1 MKEES
6 IMEEGHVIKTVL
18 PGSIGEELELEP
30 GDRVLAVNDQKIE
43 DVFDYRY
50 LIEDEYIEL
59 AVQKIDGEEWILEIE
74 KDADEDLG
82 ITFESSLMDDYH
94 SCSNQCIF
102 CFIDQLPK
110 GMRSTMYFKDDD
122 SRLSFLQGNYITL
135 TNMKDKDL
143 DRIIKYK
150 LSPIN
155 ISVHTTNPELRCMML
170 HNRFAGKI
178 MEQMGKLYEAGVL
191 MNGQIVLCK
200 GVNDGDELR
209 KTIGDLGSFLP
220 YMESL
225 SVVPVGLSDHRE
237 GLYPLEAFTPEDARE
252 VIDII
257 HGYQEKFME
266 EYDTHFVHASD
277 EWYILA
283 GEPLPPEENYDGYVQ
298 LENGVGML
306 RLQEREFHEA
316 LNEDVAAGTEASES
330 RFEKSRMKKSRC
342 TIATGKLAGPFLREL
357 IEDLNEVYPNIRAE
371 VVEVTNYFFG
381 SRITVS
387 GLLTGQDIIG
397 ALKGRDLGEKL
408 LLPVNVLRSGEDVL
422 LDDVHISE
430 IEKTLQVP
438 IRIVQSNGKD
448 LYDAL
453 IEEGD

>member
-1 MKEES
+1 MKE
-6 IMEEGHVIKTVL
+6 GHKIKTII
-18 PGSIGEELELEP
+18 PGSIGDELELEP
-30 GDRVLAVNDQKIE
+30 GDRVLAVNDQQIE
-43 DVFDYRY
+43 DVFDYHY
-50 LIEDEYIEL
+50 LINDEYIEL
-59 AVQKIDGEEWILEIE
+59 TVLKRDGEEWVFEIE
-74 KDADEDLG
+74 KDAEEDLG
-82 ITFESSLMDDYH
+82 IEFESSLMDDYH
-94 SCSNQCIF
+94 SCTNKCIF

-155 ISVHTTNPELRCMML
+155 ISVHTTDPELRCMML

-178 MEQMGKLYEAGVL
+178 MEQIQKLYGAGVL

-200 GVNDGDELR
+200 NINDGDELR
-209 KTIGDLGSFLP
+209 KTINDLGKFLP

-237 GLYPLEAFTPEDARE
+237 GLYPLEPFTPEDARE

-257 HGYQEKFME
+257 HGYQKIFME
-266 EYDTHFVHASD
+266 EYGTHFVHASD

-283 GEPLPPEENYDGYVQ
+283 DVPLPEEENYDGYVQ

-306 RLQEREFHEA
+306 RLQEREFHAA
-316 LNEDVAAGTEASES
+316 LDEDVFESVSEVAEEQEHQK
-330 RFEKSRMKKSRC
+330 RKHC
-342 TIATGKLAGPFLREL
+342 TIATGKLAGPFLRKL
-357 IEDLNEVYPNIRAE
+357 VDDLHVHYPNIQVD

-381 SRITVS
+381 PRITVS
-387 GLLTGQDIIG
+387 GLLTGQDIIR
-397 ALKGRDLGEKL
+397 ALKGRNLGEEL
-408 LLPVNVLRSGEDVL
+408 LLPINVLRSGEDVL
-422 LDDVHISE
+422 LDDVHVKE

-438 IRIVQSNGKD
+438 VRIVQSNGKD

-453 IEEGD
+453 IS

>member
-1 MKEES
+1 MKE
-6 IMEEGHVIKTVL
+6 GHKIKTII
-18 PGSIGEELELEP
+18 PGSIGDELELEP
-30 GDRVLAVNDQKIE
+30 GDRVLAVNDQQIE
-43 DVFDYRY
+43 DVFDYHY
-50 LIEDEYIEL
+50 LINDEYIEL
-59 AVQKIDGEEWILEIE
+59 AVLKRDGEEWVFEIE
-74 KDADEDLG
+74 KDAEEDLG
-82 ITFESSLMDDYH
+82 IEFESSLMDDYH
-94 SCSNQCIF
+94 SCTNKCIF

-143 DRIIKYK
+143 DRIIQYK

-155 ISVHTTNPELRCMML
+155 ISVHTTNPDLRCMML

-178 MEQMGKLYEAGVL
+178 LEQIQKLYGAGVL

-200 GVNDGDELR
+200 NINDGDELR
-209 KTIGDLGSFLP
+209 KTINDLGKFLP

-237 GLYPLEAFTPEDARE
+237 GLYPLEPFTPEDARE
-252 VIDII
+252 VIGII
-257 HGYQEKFME
+257 HGYQKIFME
-266 EYDTHFVHASD
+266 EYGTHFVHASD

-283 GEPLPPEENYDGYVQ
+283 DVPLPEEENYDGYVQ

-306 RLQEREFHEA
+306 RLQEREFHTA
-316 LNEDVAAGTEASES
+316 LDEDVFESVSEVA
-330 RFEKSRMKKSRC
+330 EEHQKKKHC
-342 TIATGKLAGPFLREL
+342 TIATGKLAGPFLRKL
-357 IEDLNEVYPNIRAE
+357 VADLHVHYPNIQVD

-381 SRITVS
+381 PRITVS
-387 GLLTGQDIIG
+387 GLLTGQDIIR
-397 ALKGRDLGEKL
+397 ALKGRNLGEEL
-408 LLPVNVLRSGEDVL
+408 LLPINVLRSGEDVL
-422 LDDVHISE
+422 LDDVHVKE

-438 IRIVQSNGKD
+438 VRIVQSNGKD

-453 IEEGD
+453 IS

>member
-1 MKEES
+1 MKE
-6 IMEEGHVIKTVL
+6 GHKIKTII
-18 PGSIGEELELEP
+18 PGSIGDELELEP
-30 GDRVLAVNDQKIE
+30 GDRVLAVNDQQIE
-43 DVFDYRY
+43 DVFDYHY
-50 LIEDEYIEL
+50 LINDEYIEL
-59 AVQKIDGEEWILEIE
+59 TVLKRDGEEWVFEIE
-74 KDADEDLG
+74 KDAEEDLG
-82 ITFESSLMDDYH
+82 IEFESSLMDDYH
-94 SCSNQCIF
+94 SCTNKCIF

-143 DRIIKYK
+143 DRIIQYK

-155 ISVHTTNPELRCMML
+155 ISVHTTNPDLRCMML

-178 MEQMGKLYEAGVL
+178 MEQIQKLYGAGVL

-200 GVNDGDELR
+200 NINDGDELR
-209 KTIGDLGSFLP
+209 KTINDLGKFLP

-237 GLYPLEAFTPEDARE
+237 GLYPLEPFTPEDARE

-257 HGYQEKFME
+257 HGYQKIFME
-266 EYDTHFVHASD
+266 EYGTHFVHASD

-283 GEPLPPEENYDGYVQ
+283 DVPLPEEENYDGYVQ

-306 RLQEREFHEA
+306 RLQEREFHTA
-316 LNEDVAAGTEASES
+316 LDEDVFESVSEVA
-330 RFEKSRMKKSRC
+330 EEHQKKKHC
-342 TIATGKLAGPFLREL
+342 TIATGKLAGPFLRKL
-357 IEDLNEVYPNIRAE
+357 VADLHVHYPNIQVD

-381 SRITVS
+381 PRITVS
-387 GLLTGQDIIG
+387 GLLTGQDIIR
-397 ALKGRDLGEKL
+397 ALKGRNLGEEL
-408 LLPVNVLRSGEDVL
+408 LLPINVLRSGEDVL
-422 LDDVHISE
+422 LDDVHVKE

-438 IRIVQSNGKD
+438 VRIVQSNGKD

-453 IEEGD
+453 IS

>member
-1 MKEES
+1 MKE
-6 IMEEGHVIKTVL
+6 GHKIKTII
-18 PGSIGEELELEP
+18 PGSIGDELELEP
-30 GDRVLAVNDQKIE
+30 GDRVLAVNDQRIE
-43 DVFDYRY
+43 DVFDYHY
-50 LIEDEYIEL
+50 LINDEYIEL
-59 AVQKIDGEEWILEIE
+59 TVLKRDGEEWVFEIE
-74 KDADEDLG
+74 KDAEEDLG
-82 ITFESSLMDDYH
+82 IEFESSLMDDYH
-94 SCSNQCIF
+94 SCTNKCIF

-155 ISVHTTNPELRCMML
+155 ISVHTTDPELRCMML

-178 MEQMGKLYEAGVL
+178 MEQIQKLYGAGVL

-200 GVNDGDELR
+200 NINDGDELR
-209 KTIGDLGSFLP
+209 KTINDLGKFLP

-237 GLYPLEAFTPEDARE
+237 GLYPLEPFTPEDARE

-257 HGYQEKFME
+257 HGYQKIFME
-266 EYDTHFVHASD
+266 EYGTHFVHASD

-283 GEPLPPEENYDGYVQ
+283 DVPLPEEENYDGYVQ

-306 RLQEREFHEA
+306 RLQEREFHAA
-316 LNEDVAAGTEASES
+316 LDEDVFESVSEVAEE
-330 RFEKSRMKKSRC
+330 RELQKRKHC
-342 TIATGKLAGPFLREL
+342 TIATGKLAGPFLRKL
-357 IEDLNEVYPNIRAE
+357 VDDLHVHYPNIQVD

-381 SRITVS
+381 PRITVS
-387 GLLTGQDIIG
+387 GLLTGQDIIR
-397 ALKGRDLGEKL
+397 ALKGRNLGEEL
-408 LLPVNVLRSGEDVL
+408 LLPINVLRSGEDVL
-422 LDDVHISE
+422 LDDVHVKE

-438 IRIVQSNGKD
+438 VRIVQSNGKD

-453 IEEGD
+453 IS

>member
-1 MKEES
+1 MKE
-6 IMEEGHVIKTVL
+6 GHKIKTII
-18 PGSIGEELELEP
+18 PGSIGDELELEP
-30 GDRVLAVNDQKIE
+30 GDRVLAVNDQRIE
-43 DVFDYRY
+43 DVFDYHY
-50 LIEDEYIEL
+50 LINDEYIEL
-59 AVQKIDGEEWILEIE
+59 TVLKRDGEEWVFEIE
-74 KDADEDLG
+74 KDAEEDLG
-82 ITFESSLMDDYH
+82 IEFESSLMDDYH
-94 SCSNQCIF
+94 SCTNKCIF

-155 ISVHTTNPELRCMML
+155 ISVHTTNPDLRCMML

-178 MEQMGKLYEAGVL
+178 MEQIQKLYGAGVL

-200 GVNDGDELR
+200 NINDGDELR
-209 KTIGDLGSFLP
+209 KTINDLGKFLP

-237 GLYPLEAFTPEDARE
+237 GLYPLEPFTPEDARE
-252 VIDII
+252 VIGII
-257 HGYQEKFME
+257 HGYQKIFME
-266 EYDTHFVHASD
+266 EYGTHFVHASD

-283 GEPLPPEENYDGYVQ
+283 DVPLPEEENYDGYVQ

-306 RLQEREFHEA
+306 RLQEREFHAA
-316 LNEDVAAGTEASES
+316 LDEDVFESVSEVAEE
-330 RFEKSRMKKSRC
+330 REHQKRKHC
-342 TIATGKLAGPFLREL
+342 TIATGKLAGPFLRKL
-357 IEDLNEVYPNIRAE
+357 VDDLHVHYPNIQVD

-381 SRITVS
+381 PRITVS
-387 GLLTGQDIIG
+387 GLLTGQDIIR
-397 ALKGRDLGEKL
+397 ALKGRNLGEEL
-408 LLPVNVLRSGEDVL
+408 LLPINVLRSGEDVL
-422 LDDVHISE
+422 LDDVHVKE

-438 IRIVQSNGKD
+438 VRIVQSNGKD

-453 IEEGD
+453 IS

>member
-1 MKEES
+1 M
-6 IMEEGHVIKTVL
+6 MEEGHKIKTVI

-30 GDRVLAVNDQKIE
+30 GDRVLAVNDQEIE

-50 LIEDEYIEL
+50 LINDEYIEL
-59 AVQKIDGEEWILEIE
+59 TVLKANGEEWILEIE
-74 KDADEDLG
+74 KDVDEDLG
-82 ITFESSLMDDYH
+82 IDFESSLMDEYH
-94 SCSNQCIF
+94 SCTNKCIF

-110 GMRSTMYFKDDD
+110 GMRPTTYFKDDD

-155 ISVHTTNPELRCMML
+155 VSVHTTNPELRCMML

-178 MEQMGKLYEAGVL
+178 MDQMQKLYDAGTF

-200 GVNDGDELR
+200 GINDGEELR
-209 KTIGDLGSFLP
+209 RTIGDLGKFLP

-237 GLYPLEAFTPEDARE
+237 GLYPLEPFTPEDARE

-283 GEPLPPEENYDGYVQ
+283 GEPLPEEENYDGYVQ

-306 RLQEREFHEA
+306 RLQEREFHDA
-316 LNEDVAAGTEASES
+316 LNEDIAEGILTSEN
-330 RFEKSRMKKSRC
+330 RFRSGHC

-357 IEDLNEVYPNIRAE
+357 IKDFNEIYPYIQAD
-371 VVEVTNYFFG
+371 VIEVTNYFFG
-381 SRITVS
+381 PQITVS
-387 GLLTGQDIIG
+387 GLLTGQDIIH
-397 ALKGRDLGEKL
+397 ALKGRDLGERL
-408 LLPVNVLRSGEDVL
+408 MLPVNVLRSGEDVL
-422 LDDVHISE
+422 LDNVHVTE

-448 LYDAL
+448 LYNAL
-453 IEEGD
+453 LQKGD

>member
-1 MKEES
+1 MKE
-6 IMEEGHVIKTVL
+6 GHKIKTII
-18 PGSIGEELELEP
+18 PGSIGDELELEP
-30 GDRVLAVNDQKIE
+30 GDRVLAVNDQQIE
-43 DVFDYRY
+43 DVFDYHY
-50 LIEDEYIEL
+50 LINDEYIEL
-59 AVQKIDGEEWILEIE
+59 TVLKRDGEEWVFEIE
-74 KDADEDLG
+74 KDAEEDLG
-82 ITFESSLMDDYH
+82 IEFESSLMDDYH
-94 SCSNQCIF
+94 SCTNKCIF

-155 ISVHTTNPELRCMML
+155 ISVHTTDPELRCMML

-178 MEQMGKLYEAGVL
+178 MEQIQKLYGAGVL

-200 GVNDGDELR
+200 NINDGDELR
-209 KTIGDLGSFLP
+209 KTINDLGKFLP

-237 GLYPLEAFTPEDARE
+237 GLYPLEPFTPEDARE

-257 HGYQEKFME
+257 HGYQKIFME
-266 EYDTHFVHASD
+266 EYGTHFVHASD

-283 GEPLPPEENYDGYVQ
+283 DVPLPEEENYDGYVQ

-306 RLQEREFHEA
+306 RLQEREFHAA
-316 LNEDVAAGTEASES
+316 LDEDVFESVSEVAEE
-330 RFEKSRMKKSRC
+330 REHQKRKHC
-342 TIATGKLAGPFLREL
+342 TIATGKLAGPFLRKL
-357 IEDLNEVYPNIRAE
+357 VDDLHVHYPNIQVD
-371 VVEVTNYFFG
+371 VVEVTYYFFG
-381 SRITVS
+381 PRITVS
-387 GLLTGQDIIG
+387 GVLTGQDIIR
-397 ALKGRDLGEKL
+397 ALKGRNLGEEL
-408 LLPVNVLRSGEDVL
+408 LLPINVLRSGEDVL
-422 LDDVHISE
+422 LDDVHVKE

-438 IRIVQSNGKD
+438 VRIVQSNGKD

-453 IEEGD
+453 IS

>member
-1 MKEES
+1 
-6 IMEEGHVIKTVL
+6 MEEGHKIKTIA

-43 DVFDYRY
+43 DVFDYHY
-50 LIEDEYIEL
+50 LINDEYIEL
-59 AVQKIDGEEWILEIE
+59 TILKSNGEEWILEIE
-74 KDADEDLG
+74 KDAEEDLG
-82 ITFESSLMDDYH
+82 IEFESSLMDDYH
-94 SCSNQCIF
+94 SCTNKCIF

-110 GMRSTMYFKDDD
+110 GMRPTMYFKDDD

-143 DRIIKYK
+143 ERIIKYK

-155 ISVHTTNPELRCMML
+155 VSVHTTNPELRCMML

-178 MEQMGKLYEAGVL
+178 TEQLQRLYEAGIF

-209 KTIGDLGSFLP
+209 KTIGDLGRFLP

-237 GLYPLEAFTPEDARE
+237 GLYPLEPFTPEDARE

-257 HGYQEKFME
+257 HGYQDIFME
-266 EYDTHFVHASD
+266 EYATHFVHASD

-283 GEPLPPEENYDGYVQ
+283 GLPLPDEENYDGYVQ

-316 LNEDVAAGTEASES
+316 LREAVSEGILESEDRNKTGQ
-330 RFEKSRMKKSRC
+330 C

-357 IEDLNEVYPNIRAE
+357 IKDLNDVYPNIRAD

-381 SRITVS
+381 PQITVS
-387 GLLTGQDIIG
+387 GLLTGQDIIR
-397 ALKGRDLGEKL
+397 ALEGRDLGHRL

-422 LDDVHISE
+422 LDDIHIKE

-448 LYDAL
+448 LYNAL
-453 IEEGD
+453 TFG

>member
-1 MKEES
+1 MKE
-6 IMEEGHVIKTVL
+6 GHKIKTII
-18 PGSIGEELELEP
+18 PGSIGDELELEP
-30 GDRVLAVNDQKIE
+30 GDRVLAVNDQQIE
-43 DVFDYRY
+43 DVFDYHY
-50 LIEDEYIEL
+50 LINDEYIEL
-59 AVQKIDGEEWILEIE
+59 TVLKRDGEEWVFEIE
-74 KDADEDLG
+74 KDAEEDLG
-82 ITFESSLMDDYH
+82 IEFESSLMDDYH
-94 SCSNQCIF
+94 SCTNKCIF

-143 DRIIKYK
+143 DRIIQYK

-178 MEQMGKLYEAGVL
+178 MEQIQKLYGAGVL

-200 GVNDGDELR
+200 NINDGDELC
-209 KTIGDLGSFLP
+209 KTINDLGKFLP

-237 GLYPLEAFTPEDARE
+237 GLYPLEPFTPEDARE

-257 HGYQEKFME
+257 HGYQKIFME
-266 EYDTHFVHASD
+266 EYGTHFVHASD

-283 GEPLPPEENYDGYVQ
+283 DAPLPEEENYDGYVQ

-306 RLQEREFHEA
+306 RLQEREFHAA
-316 LNEDVAAGTEASES
+316 LDENVFESVSEVAEEHQK
-330 RFEKSRMKKSRC
+330 RKHC
-342 TIATGKLAGPFLREL
+342 TIATGKLAGPFLRKL
-357 IEDLNEVYPNIRAE
+357 VDDLHVHYPNIQVD

-381 SRITVS
+381 PRITVS
-387 GLLTGQDIIG
+387 GLLTGQDIIR
-397 ALKGRDLGEKL
+397 ALKDRNLGEEL
-408 LLPVNVLRSGEDVL
+408 LLPINVLRSGEDVL
-422 LDDVHISE
+422 LDDVHVKE

-438 IRIVQSNGKD
+438 VRIVQSNGKD

-453 IEEGD
+453 IS

>member
-1 MKEES
+1 MKE
-6 IMEEGHVIKTVL
+6 GHKIKTII
-18 PGSIGEELELEP
+18 PGSIGDELELEP
-30 GDRVLAVNDQKIE
+30 GDRVLAVNDQQIE
-43 DVFDYRY
+43 DVFDYHY
-50 LIEDEYIEL
+50 LINDEYIEL
-59 AVQKIDGEEWILEIE
+59 TVLKRDGEEWVFEIE
-74 KDADEDLG
+74 KDAEEDLG
-82 ITFESSLMDDYH
+82 IEFESSLMDDYH
-94 SCSNQCIF
+94 SCTNKCIF

-155 ISVHTTNPELRCMML
+155 ISVHTTDPELRCMML

-178 MEQMGKLYEAGVL
+178 MEQIQKLYGAGVL

-200 GVNDGDELR
+200 NINDGDELR
-209 KTIGDLGSFLP
+209 KTINDLGKFLP

-237 GLYPLEAFTPEDARE
+237 GLYPLEPFTPEDARE

-257 HGYQEKFME
+257 HGYQKIFME
-266 EYDTHFVHASD
+266 EYGTHFVHASD

-283 GEPLPPEENYDGYVQ
+283 DVPLPEEENYDGYVQ

-306 RLQEREFHEA
+306 RLQEREFHAA
-316 LNEDVAAGTEASES
+316 LDEDVLESVSEVAEE
-330 RFEKSRMKKSRC
+330 REHQKRKHC
-342 TIATGKLAGPFLREL
+342 TIATGKLAGPFLRKL
-357 IEDLNEVYPNIRAE
+357 VDDLHVHYPNIQVD

-381 SRITVS
+381 PRITVS
-387 GLLTGQDIIG
+387 GLLTGQDIIR
-397 ALKGRDLGEKL
+397 ALKGRNLGEEL
-408 LLPVNVLRSGEDVL
+408 LLPINVLRSGEDVL
-422 LDDVHISE
+422 LDDVHVKE

-438 IRIVQSNGKD
+438 VRIVQSNGKD

-453 IEEGD
+453 IS

>member
-1 MKEES
+1 MMKE
-6 IMEEGHVIKTVL
+6 GHKIKMVV
-18 PGSIGEELELEP
+18 PGSIGDELELEP
-30 GDRVLAVNDQKIE
+30 GDRVLAVNNQQIE
-43 DVFDYRY
+43 DVFDYHY
-50 LIEDEYIEL
+50 LINDEYIEL
-59 AVQKIDGEEWILEIE
+59 TVQKADGEEWLLEIE
-74 KDADEDLG
+74 KDAEEDLG
-82 ITFESSLMDDYH
+82 IEFESSLMDDYH
-94 SCSNQCIF
+94 SCTNKCIF

-122 SRLSFLQGNYITL
+122 SRLSFLQGNYITM

-143 DRIIKYK
+143 ERIIKYK

-178 MEQMGKLYEAGVL
+178 MEQIQKLYGAGVL

-200 GVNDGDELR
+200 NVNDGDELR
-209 KTIGDLGSFLP
+209 KTIGDLGEFLP

-225 SVVPVGLSDHRE
+225 SVVPVGLSAHRD
-237 GLYPLEAFTPEDARE
+237 GLYPLEPFTPEDARE
-252 VIDII
+252 VIEII
-257 HGYQEKFME
+257 HGYQEIFME
-266 EYDTHFVHASD
+266 EYGTHFVHASD

-283 GEPLPPEENYDGYVQ
+283 GAPLPEEDNYDGYVQ

-316 LNEDVAAGTEASES
+316 LNEDIYENMYGAPEE
-330 RFEKSRMKKSRC
+330 REKNKHC

-357 IEDLNEVYPNIRAE
+357 VADLNVHYPNIQVD

-381 SRITVS
+381 PRITVS
-387 GLLTGQDIIG
+387 GLLTGQDIIR
-397 ALKGRDLGEKL
+397 ALKGRDLGSEL
-408 LLPVNVLRSGEDVL
+408 LLPINVLRSGEDVL
-422 LDDVHISE
+422 LDDVHVKE

-438 IRIVQSNGKD
+438 VRIVQSNGKD

-453 IEEGD
+453 IS

>member
-1 MKEES
+1 MKE
-6 IMEEGHVIKTVL
+6 GHKIKTII
-18 PGSIGEELELEP
+18 PGSIGDELELEP
-30 GDRVLAVNDQKIE
+30 GDRVLAVNDQRIE
-43 DVFDYRY
+43 DVFDYHY
-50 LIEDEYIEL
+50 LINDEYIEL
-59 AVQKIDGEEWILEIE
+59 TVLKRDGEEWVFEIE
-74 KDADEDLG
+74 KDAEEDLG
-82 ITFESSLMDDYH
+82 IEFESSLMDDYH
-94 SCSNQCIF
+94 SCTNKCIF

-155 ISVHTTNPELRCMML
+155 ISVHTTDPELRCMML

-178 MEQMGKLYEAGVL
+178 MEQIQKLYGAGVL

-200 GVNDGDELR
+200 NINDGDELR
-209 KTIGDLGSFLP
+209 KTINDLGKFLP

-237 GLYPLEAFTPEDARE
+237 GLYPLEPFTPEDARE

-257 HGYQEKFME
+257 HGYQKIFME
-266 EYDTHFVHASD
+266 EYGTHFVHASD

-283 GEPLPPEENYDGYVQ
+283 DVPLPEEENYDGYVQ

-306 RLQEREFHEA
+306 RLQEREFHAA
-316 LNEDVAAGTEASES
+316 LDEDVFESVSEVAEE
-330 RFEKSRMKKSRC
+330 REHQKRKHC
-342 TIATGKLAGPFLREL
+342 TIATGKLAGPFLRKL
-357 IEDLNEVYPNIRAE
+357 VDDLHVHYPNIQVD

-381 SRITVS
+381 PRITVS
-387 GLLTGQDIIG
+387 GLLTGQDIIR
-397 ALKGRDLGEKL
+397 ALKGRNLGEEL
-408 LLPVNVLRSGEDVL
+408 LLPINVLRSGEDVL
-422 LDDVHISE
+422 LDDVHVKE

-438 IRIVQSNGKD
+438 VRIVQSNGKD

-453 IEEGD
+453 IS

>member
-1 MKEES
+1 MES
-6 IMEEGHVIKTVL
+6 GHIIKQVL

-30 GDRVLAVNDQKIE
+30 GDRVLEVNGERIE

-50 LIEDEYIEL
+50 LINDTYIEMTVL
-59 AVQKIDGEEWILEIE
+59 KKNGEVLLFEID
-74 KDADEDLG
+74 KYMDEDLG
-82 ITFESSLMDDYH
+82 IEFESSLMDEYH
-94 SCSNQCIF
+94 SCTNKCIF

-110 GMRSTMYFKDDD
+110 GMRPTMYFKDDD

-143 DRIIKYK
+143 DRIIRYK

-178 MEQMGKLYEAGVL
+178 MDQIQKLYEAETI

-200 GVNDGDELR
+200 GVNDGKELE
-209 KTIGDLGSFLP
+209 KTIQDLGGFLP
-220 YMESL
+220 FMESL
-225 SVVPVGLSDHRE
+225 SVVPVGISRHRE
-237 GLYPLEAFTPEDARE
+237 GLYPLEPFDREDAKA
-252 VIDII
+252 VLKTI
-257 HGYQEKFME
+257 HTLQDQFMD
-266 EYDTHFVHASD
+266 EYGTHFVHASD

-283 GEPLPPEENYDGYVQ
+283 GESLPEEDNYDGYVQ

-316 LNEDVAAGTEASES
+316 LEEARFSES
-330 RFEKSRMKKSRC
+330 SKLFEKHC
-342 TIATGKLAGPFLREL
+342 TIATGKLAGPFLKEL
-357 IEDLNEVYPNIRAE
+357 VKDLNAVYPNIHVD
-371 VVEVTNYFFG
+371 VVEVTNDFFG
-381 SRITVS
+381 PQITVS
-387 GLLTGQDIIG
+387 GLLTGQDIV
-397 ALKGRDLGEKL
+397 AQLKNRTLGSEL

-422 LDDVHISE
+422 LDDMHINE

-438 IRIVQSNGKD
+438 VRIVQSNGND
-448 LYDAL
+448 LFDAL
-453 IEEGD
+453 VSQGIEINGIEGE

>member
-1 MKEES
+1 MKE
-6 IMEEGHVIKTVL
+6 GHKIKTII
-18 PGSIGEELELEP
+18 PGSIGDELELEP
-30 GDRVLAVNDQKIE
+30 GDRVLAVNDQQIE
-43 DVFDYRY
+43 DVFDYHY
-50 LIEDEYIEL
+50 LINDEYIEL
-59 AVQKIDGEEWILEIE
+59 TVLKRDGEEWVFEIE
-74 KDADEDLG
+74 KDAEEDLG
-82 ITFESSLMDDYH
+82 IEFESSLMDDYH
-94 SCSNQCIF
+94 SCTNKCIF

-143 DRIIKYK
+143 DRIIQYK

-178 MEQMGKLYEAGVL
+178 MEQIQKLYGAGVL

-200 GVNDGDELR
+200 NINDGDELC
-209 KTIGDLGSFLP
+209 KTINDLGKFLP

-237 GLYPLEAFTPEDARE
+237 GLYPLEPFTPEDARE

-257 HGYQEKFME
+257 HGYQKIFME
-266 EYDTHFVHASD
+266 EYATHFVHASD

-283 GEPLPPEENYDGYVQ
+283 DAPLPEEENYDGYVQ

-306 RLQEREFHEA
+306 RLQEREFHAA
-316 LNEDVAAGTEASES
+316 LDENVFESVSEVAEEHQK
-330 RFEKSRMKKSRC
+330 RKHC
-342 TIATGKLAGPFLREL
+342 TIATGKLAGPFLRKL
-357 IEDLNEVYPNIRAE
+357 VDDLHVHYPNIQVD

-381 SRITVS
+381 PRITVS
-387 GLLTGQDIIG
+387 GLLTGQDIIR
-397 ALKGRDLGEKL
+397 ALKDRNLGEEL
-408 LLPVNVLRSGEDVL
+408 LLPINVLRSGEDVL
-422 LDDVHISE
+422 LDDVHVKE

-438 IRIVQSNGKD
+438 VRIVQSNGKD

-453 IEEGD
+453 IS

>member
-1 MKEES
+1 MMKE
-6 IMEEGHVIKTVL
+6 GHKIKMVV
-18 PGSIGEELELEP
+18 PGSIGDELELEP
-30 GDRVLAVNDQKIE
+30 GDRVLAVNDQQIE
-43 DVFDYRY
+43 DVFDYHY
-50 LIEDEYIEL
+50 LINDEYIEL
-59 AVQKIDGEEWILEIE
+59 TVQKADGEEWLLEIE
-74 KDADEDLG
+74 KDAEEDLG
-82 ITFESSLMDDYH
+82 IEFESSLMDDYH
-94 SCSNQCIF
+94 SCTNKCIF

-178 MEQMGKLYEAGVL
+178 MEQIQKLYEAGVL

-200 GVNDGDELR
+200 NVNDGDELR
-209 KTIGDLGSFLP
+209 KTIGDLGEFLP

-225 SVVPVGLSDHRE
+225 SVVPVGLSDHRD
-237 GLYPLEAFTPEDARE
+237 GLYPLEPFTPEDARE

-257 HGYQEKFME
+257 HGYQEIFME
-266 EYDTHFVHASD
+266 EYGTHFVHASD

-283 GEPLPPEENYDGYVQ
+283 DAPLPEEENYDGYVQ

-316 LNEDVAAGTEASES
+316 LDEDIYENMSGAPEE
-330 RFEKSRMKKSRC
+330 REKNKHC

-357 IEDLNEVYPNIRAE
+357 VADLSVHYPNIQVD

-381 SRITVS
+381 PRITVS
-387 GLLTGQDIIG
+387 GLLTGQDIIR
-397 ALKGRDLGEKL
+397 ALKERNLGSEL
-408 LLPVNVLRSGEDVL
+408 LLPINVLRSGEDVL
-422 LDDVHISE
+422 LDDVHVKE

-438 IRIVQSNGKD
+438 VRIVQSNGKD

-453 IEEGD
+453 IS

>member
-1 MKEES
+1 MKE
-6 IMEEGHVIKTVL
+6 GHKIKTII
-18 PGSIGEELELEP
+18 PGSIGDELELEP
-30 GDRVLAVNDQKIE
+30 GDRVLAVNDQRIE
-43 DVFDYRY
+43 DVFDYHY
-50 LIEDEYIEL
+50 LINDEYIEL
-59 AVQKIDGEEWILEIE
+59 TVLKRDGEEWVFEIE
-74 KDADEDLG
+74 KDAEEDLG
-82 ITFESSLMDDYH
+82 IEFESSLMDDYH
-94 SCSNQCIF
+94 SCTNKCIF

-155 ISVHTTNPELRCMML
+155 ISVHTTNPDLRCMML

-178 MEQMGKLYEAGVL
+178 MEQIQKLYGAGVL

-200 GVNDGDELR
+200 NINDGDELR
-209 KTIGDLGSFLP
+209 KTINDLGKFLP

-237 GLYPLEAFTPEDARE
+237 GLYPLEPFTPEDARE
-252 VIDII
+252 VIGII
-257 HGYQEKFME
+257 HGYQKIFME
-266 EYDTHFVHASD
+266 EYGTHFVHASD

-283 GEPLPPEENYDGYVQ
+283 DVPLPEEENYDGYVQ

-306 RLQEREFHEA
+306 RLQEREFHTA
-316 LNEDVAAGTEASES
+316 LDEDVFESVSEVA
-330 RFEKSRMKKSRC
+330 EEHQKKKHC
-342 TIATGKLAGPFLREL
+342 TIATGKLAGPFLRKL
-357 IEDLNEVYPNIRAE
+357 VADLHVHYPNIQVD

-381 SRITVS
+381 PRITVS
-387 GLLTGQDIIG
+387 GLLTGQDIIR
-397 ALKGRDLGEKL
+397 ALKGRNLGEEL
-408 LLPVNVLRSGEDVL
+408 LLPINVLRSGEDVL
-422 LDDVHISE
+422 LDDVHVKE

-438 IRIVQSNGKD
+438 VRIVQSNGKD

-453 IEEGD
+453 IS

>member
-1 MKEES
+1 MKE
-6 IMEEGHVIKTVL
+6 GHKIKTII
-18 PGSIGEELELEP
+18 PGSIGDELELEP
-30 GDRVLAVNDQKIE
+30 GDRVLAVNDQQIE
-43 DVFDYRY
+43 DVFDYHY
-50 LIEDEYIEL
+50 LINDEYIEL
-59 AVQKIDGEEWILEIE
+59 AVLKRDGEEWVFEIE
-74 KDADEDLG
+74 KDAEEDLG
-82 ITFESSLMDDYH
+82 IEFESSLMDDYH
-94 SCSNQCIF
+94 SCTNKCIF

-143 DRIIKYK
+143 DRIIQYK

-155 ISVHTTNPELRCMML
+155 ISVHTTNPDLRCMML

-178 MEQMGKLYEAGVL
+178 MEQIQKLYGAGVL

-200 GVNDGDELR
+200 NINDGDELR
-209 KTIGDLGSFLP
+209 KTINDLGKFLP

-237 GLYPLEAFTPEDARE
+237 GLYPLEPFTPEDARE
-252 VIDII
+252 VIGII
-257 HGYQEKFME
+257 HGYQKIFME
-266 EYDTHFVHASD
+266 EYRTHFVHASD

-283 GEPLPPEENYDGYVQ
+283 DVPLPEEENYDGYVQ

-306 RLQEREFHEA
+306 RLQEREFHTA
-316 LNEDVAAGTEASES
+316 LDEDVFESVSEVA
-330 RFEKSRMKKSRC
+330 EEHQKKKHC
-342 TIATGKLAGPFLREL
+342 TIATGKLAGPFLRKL
-357 IEDLNEVYPNIRAE
+357 VADLHVHYPNIQVD

-381 SRITVS
+381 PRITVS
-387 GLLTGQDIIG
+387 GLLTGQDIIR
-397 ALKGRDLGEKL
+397 ALKGRNLGEEL
-408 LLPVNVLRSGEDVL
+408 LLPINVLRSGEDVL
-422 LDDVHISE
+422 LDDVHVKE

-438 IRIVQSNGKD
+438 VRIVQSNGKD

-453 IEEGD
+453 IS

>member
-1 MKEES
+1 MKE
-6 IMEEGHVIKTVL
+6 GHKIKTII
-18 PGSIGEELELEP
+18 PGSIGDELELEP
-30 GDRVLAVNDQKIE
+30 GDRVLAVNDQRIE
-43 DVFDYRY
+43 DVFDYHY
-50 LIEDEYIEL
+50 LINDEYIEL
-59 AVQKIDGEEWILEIE
+59 TVLKRDGEEWVFEIE
-74 KDADEDLG
+74 KDAEEDLG
-82 ITFESSLMDDYH
+82 IEFESSLMDDYH
-94 SCSNQCIF
+94 SCTNKCIF

-155 ISVHTTNPELRCMML
+155 ISVHTTDPELRCMML

-178 MEQMGKLYEAGVL
+178 MEQIQKLYGAGVL

-200 GVNDGDELR
+200 NINDGDELR
-209 KTIGDLGSFLP
+209 KTINDLGKFLP

-237 GLYPLEAFTPEDARE
+237 GLYPLEPFTPEDARE
-252 VIDII
+252 VIGII
-257 HGYQEKFME
+257 HGYQKIFME
-266 EYDTHFVHASD
+266 EYGTHFVHASD

-283 GEPLPPEENYDGYVQ
+283 DVPLPEEVNYDGYVQ

-306 RLQEREFHEA
+306 RLQEREFHAA
-316 LNEDVAAGTEASES
+316 LDEDVFESVSEVAEE
-330 RFEKSRMKKSRC
+330 REHQKRKHC
-342 TIATGKLAGPFLREL
+342 TIATGKLAGPFLRKL
-357 IEDLNEVYPNIRAE
+357 VDDLHVHYPNIQVD

-381 SRITVS
+381 PRITVS
-387 GLLTGQDIIG
+387 GLLTGQDIIR
-397 ALKGRDLGEKL
+397 ALKGRNLGEEL
-408 LLPVNVLRSGEDVL
+408 LLPINVLRSGEDVL
-422 LDDVHISE
+422 LDDVHVKE

-438 IRIVQSNGKD
+438 VRIVQSNGKD

-453 IEEGD
+453 IS